1 MWQRKPNRHWF
12 VGMKTQD
19 GSTITAITYPPAVSK
34 EDGGA
39 YSVGWWG
46 GVIPRNPLWMDIHL
60 SSGKVMKDRDVLP
73 FVEVVDEV

>member
-1 MWQRKPNRHWF
+1 M
-12 VGMKTQD
+12 D
-19 GSTITAITYPPAVSK
+19 LSK

-46 GVIPRNPLWMDIHL
+46 GVIPRNPLWLDIHL
-60 SSGKVMKDRDVLP
+60 SSGKVMKDKDVLP